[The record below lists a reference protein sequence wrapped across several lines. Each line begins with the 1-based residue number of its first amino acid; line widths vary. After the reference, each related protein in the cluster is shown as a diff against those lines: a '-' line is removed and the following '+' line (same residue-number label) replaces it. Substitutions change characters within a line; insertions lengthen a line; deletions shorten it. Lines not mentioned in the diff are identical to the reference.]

1 MSWLGRQP
9 PQGALSQAVPWRST
23 TPVLLTGGLWLTRPP
38 GLGGMELDLT
48 KPPSSHGRGCRP
60 VRAGAPPADQASGQ
74 ADEGRGRRG
83 RLFCP
88 CCHKN
93 SPMPGILR
101 EPQGVEGSSS
111 KRLPAPGAKPAGG
124 ASLPPSSSPPWW
136 SCCFCTA
143 GGSPEHS
150 PSAQQAHLSGR
161 SFQSK
166 PWPPGPTPLM
176 GSLPLQVDL

>member
-9 PQGALSQAVPWRST
+9 PQGALSQAVPRRPM

-38 GLGGMELDLT
+38 GLGGTELDLT

-60 VRAGAPPADQASGQ
+60 VRAGAPPADLASGQ
-74 ADEGRGRRG
+74 ADEGRGRGG

-101 EPQGVEGSSS
+101 EPQGVEGSGS
-111 KRLPAPGAKPAGG
+111 KRLPAPPGQSLREGPPSLPAALLPGGAAASAPRAGRLNTVPLPSKPACQ
-124 ASLPPSSSPPWW
+124 AAASSP
-136 SCCFCTA
+136 
-143 GGSPEHS
+143 SP
-150 PSAQQAHLSGR
+150 G
-161 SFQSK
+161 FQH
-166 PWPPGPTPLM
+166 PL
-176 GSLPLQVDL
+176 L